1 MSLYLWIILLSFAG
15 PLLLSFDKKVHF
27 YTYWKSIGVAVLIVG
42 FFFLIW
48 DEAFTRWGVWG
59 FTPKYLLKIYF
70 GHLPLEEVLFF
81 FIVPYNC
88 VFIHEV
94 QKAYFPNLNLSKL
107 AKGFTVVFLIAAL
120 LLAVFN
126 FKNYYTFSATT
137 TSLLLT
143 IYVVIKKFNWFPR
156 FVLTYLICFVP
167 FFIVNGILTG
177 MFTPEPVVWYS
188 ELHIVGWRIATIPME
203 DLFYNY
209 SLLLPIIWIHEWLK
223 PVFSSEKTK

>member
-15 PLLLSFDKKVHF
+15 PFFLSFDKKVHF
-27 YTYWKSIGVAVLIVG
+27 YTYWKSIAIAVLIVG

-70 GHLPLEEVLFF
+70 GHLPLEEVMFF

-94 QKAYFPNLNLSKL
+94 QKAYFTNLNLSKL
-107 AKGFTVVFLIAAL
+107 AKGFTVVFLSAAL
-120 LLAVFN
+120 LLAIFN
-126 FKNYYTFSATT
+126 FKNYYTFSATA
-137 TSLLLT
+137 TSILLT
-143 IYVVIKKFNWFPR
+143 IYVVFKKFEWFPR

-188 ELHIVGWRIATIPME
+188 ESHIVGWRIVTIPME

-223 PVFSSEKTK
+223 PIFGLARAK